1 MSFEEIAKEL
11 NLSVTRVHQIY
22 TEALRKLKSP
32 KNKDKWMAIFE
43 TIDLIKKE
51 KTKKENSIK
60 GEKISYL
67 FTPQSHITFIACTF
81 NL

>member
-22 TEALRKLKSP
+22 TEALRKLKNP

-51 KTKKENSIK
+51 KVKKENLIQ
-60 GEKISYL
+60 GEKI
-67 FTPQSHITFIACTF
+67 
-81 NL
+81 

>member
-22 TEALRKLKSP
+22 TEAIRKLKSP
-32 KNKDKWMAIFE
+32 KNKDKWIVIFE

-51 KTKKENSIK
+51 KAKKENLIQ
-60 GEKISYL
+60 GEKK
-67 FTPQSHITFIACTF
+67 
-81 NL
+81 

>member
-22 TEALRKLKSP
+22 TEALRKLKST

-51 KTKKENSIK
+51 KAKKENSIK
-60 GEKISYL
+60 GEKI
-67 FTPQSHITFIACTF
+67 
-81 NL
+81 

>member
-51 KTKKENSIK
+51 KAKK
-60 GEKISYL
+60 
-67 FTPQSHITFIACTF
+67 
-81 NL
+81 

>member
-32 KNKDKWMAIFE
+32 KNKDKWMTIFE
-43 TIDLIKKE
+43 TINLIKKE
-51 KTKKENSIK
+51 KAKRENLIQ
-60 GEKISYL
+60 GEKK
-67 FTPQSHITFIACTF
+67 
-81 NL
+81 

>member
-51 KTKKENSIK
+51 KVKKENLIQ
-60 GEKISYL
+60 GEKKWY
-67 FTPQSHITFIACTF
+67 Q
-81 NL
+81 

>member
-22 TEALRKLKSP
+22 TEALRKLKNP
-32 KNKDKWMAIFE
+32 KNKDKWMTIFE

-51 KTKKENSIK
+51 KVKKENLIQ
-60 GEKISYL
+60 GEKK
-67 FTPQSHITFIACTF
+67 
-81 NL
+81 

>member
-32 KNKDKWMAIFE
+32 KNKDKWMDIFE

-51 KTKKENSIK
+51 KAKKENLI
-60 GEKISYL
+60 
-67 FTPQSHITFIACTF
+67 
-81 NL
+81 

>member
-32 KNKDKWMAIFE
+32 KNKDKWIVIFE
-43 TIDLIKKE
+43 TINLIKKE
-51 KTKKENSIK
+51 KVKKENLIQ
-60 GEKISYL
+60 GEKK
-67 FTPQSHITFIACTF
+67 
-81 NL
+81 

>member
-1 MSFEEIAKEL
+1 MSFKEIAKEL

-51 KTKKENSIK
+51 KAKKENSIK
-60 GEKISYL
+60 GEKI
-67 FTPQSHITFIACTF
+67 
-81 NL
+81 

>member
-32 KNKDKWMAIFE
+32 KNKDKWMTIFE

-51 KTKKENSIK
+51 KAKKENLIQ
-60 GEKISYL
+60 GEKK
-67 FTPQSHITFIACTF
+67 
-81 NL
+81 

>member
-22 TEALRKLKSP
+22 TEALRKLNSP

-51 KTKKENSIK
+51 KVKKENLIQ
-60 GEKISYL
+60 GEKK
-67 FTPQSHITFIACTF
+67 
-81 NL
+81 